1 MNNLPSAIPTVS
13 GYFMK
18 TLLFI
23 VLIFIYSSCNEGWQK
38 VNNNLTSTLSKSG
51 DTSLKKTSL
60 LIKPGIGIDNIV
72 LYKSKIQDILKFK
85 NLHYVV
91 DSGES
96 ITNGI
101 NWACHT
107 FWKSYYAETSGV
119 DFKFSSECFNE
130 PNSNPKTYSRS
141 LTNILIQNNNSA
153 CFENGL
159 CIGKASYNDIVKAF
173 GPLPKNWKNE
183 HFIDLQEKGISLSFD
198 DNMKLFKVEIYKP
211 KGTNNR

>member
-1 MNNLPSAIPTVS
+1 
-13 GYFMK
+13 MK

-23 VLIFIYSSCNEGWQK
+23 ALIFIYSSCNEGWQK

-96 ITNGI
+96 ITDGI

-119 DFKFSSECFNE
+119 DFKFSSECFYE

-153 CFENGL
+153 CFENGTL
-159 CIGKASYNDIVKAF
+159 HWEG
-173 GPLPKNWKNE
+173 
-183 HFIDLQEKGISLSFD
+183 
-198 DNMKLFKVEIYKP
+198 
-211 KGTNNR
+211 